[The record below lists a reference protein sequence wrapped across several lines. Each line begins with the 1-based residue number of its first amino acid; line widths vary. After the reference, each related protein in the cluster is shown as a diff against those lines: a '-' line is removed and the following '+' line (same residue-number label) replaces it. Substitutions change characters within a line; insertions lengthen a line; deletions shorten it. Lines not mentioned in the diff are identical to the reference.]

1 MNILVVGGGGR
12 EHAIAYSLSKSPLA
26 KKLIVAPGN
35 PGIEAFA
42 ECSSVAADDIDGQCK
57 LAKEMN
63 ADIVFIGPEIPL
75 VLGLKD
81 KLSDLGINAFG
92 PTKKAAQ

>member
-42 ECSSVAADDIDGQCK
+42 ECSPVATDDI
-57 LAKEMN
+57 E
-63 ADIVFIGPEIPL
+63 
-75 VLGLKD
+75 
-81 KLSDLGINAFG
+81 
-92 PTKKAAQ
+92 